1 MKKKELDTNTINEVV
16 KISKKILNILYVVMI
31 IGIVF
36 LATLLVK
43 EWGIFE
49 FIITVIKVAT
59 PFFIGFAIA
68 WLFNPLV
75 CKLENKGIKRGL
87 ASILVYILFLLI
99 LLGFFYLLI
108 PTVYDQINELINS
121 LPGILNSL
129 ESWLSRFLENFNE
142 YDFINIKNIE
152 DSLIGNLESFISTTT
167 QNLPTLIMNMIGNV
181 FSGLGTLMISLV
193 IGIYMLLDF
202 DRVSDHLMRFIPKTH
217 KFEIKTLITNIGEE
231 LRKVVNGTLFIALMV
246 GVCDTLG
253 FMAVGLKAPLL
264 FGILCGITDLIP
276 FIGPYIGGIAA
287 VVVGFSQSILIGILT
302 IIVAVVVQT
311 LENYVLQPVVMSKTM
326 QLHPVTIM
334 IGLLIFGHFFGIV
347 GMVLATPTMALCKV
361 IYHFFASKYDWFN
374 SDLF

>member
-1 MKKKELDTNTINEVV
+1 MKKKEIDTNTINEVV
-16 KISKKILNILYVVMI
+16 GITKKILNILYVVMI

-36 LATLLVK
+36 LATLLIK
-43 EWGIFE
+43 EWGILS
-49 FIITVIKVAT
+49 FILTICKVAT

-68 WLFNPLV
+68 WIFNPLV
-75 CKLENKGIKRGL
+75 CKLEDKGIKRGL
-87 ASILVYILFLLI
+87 ASIIVYIVFILL

-108 PTVYDQINELINS
+108 PTVYDQINELISS
-121 LPGILNSL
+121 LPSILNSL
-129 ESWLSRFLENFNE
+129 ETWLTKIMSNLKDF
-142 YDFINIKNIE
+142 DFINMQNIE
-152 DSLIGNLESFISTTT
+152 DTIIGNIEGFISSTT
-167 QNLPTLIMNMIGNV
+167 QNLPTLIMNLIGNV
-181 FSGLGTLMISLV
+181 FSGLGTLAISLV
-193 IGIYMLLDF
+193 IGIYMLFDF

-287 VVVGFSQSILIGILT
+287 VVVGFSQSILIGVLT
-302 IIVAVVVQT
+302 IIIAVVVQT